1 MARFDS
7 VLAAALCLVPAAL
20 AFAPMPTPAQFRFS
34 PAGVR
39 RQAGL
44 ALRMSLGEAVPVESR
59 RTVLLRVG
67 VAAAVVA
74 GEMGQ
79 PGKATAQ
86 EAALGGEWKADKK
99 YNGPSAYGFSFKYPK
114 SWKPNKQ
121 VLALP
126 HSGSSAGML
135 GSRHKGPRC
144 VHDVC

>member
-1 MARFDS
+1 MARLNS

-20 AFAPMPTPAQFRFS
+20 AFAPMPTAQYRVSPPAS
-34 PAGVR
+34 VR
-39 RQAGL
+39 RQTGV
-44 ALRMSLGEAVPVESR
+44 ALRMSLGEAVAVESR

-67 VAAAVVA
+67 VAAVVIA

-126 HSGSSAGML
+126 HSG
-135 GSRHKGPRC
+135 
-144 VHDVC
+144 